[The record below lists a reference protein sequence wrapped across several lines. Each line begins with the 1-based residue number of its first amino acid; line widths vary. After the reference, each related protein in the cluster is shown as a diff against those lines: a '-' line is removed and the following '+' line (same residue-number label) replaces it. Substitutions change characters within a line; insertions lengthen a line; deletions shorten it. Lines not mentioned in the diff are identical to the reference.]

1 MKLTIVYDNVV
12 YKKGIGLKSD
22 WGFSC
27 LIESDND
34 TILFDTGEKG
44 NLLIENMKIIDISP
58 KDIKKIVISHEHYDH
73 KGGLKTL
80 VAYTKDIDIF
90 QLNNEVFRHNMKSF
104 VPEIPEKIS
113 ENIWTTGRIKGIVDE
128 QSLVIKAKKGCY
140 LLTGCAHPGVD
151 KTLEI
156 ANQIGDIVGIIG
168 GFHGFNKFNVV
179 KELEFICPCHC
190 TIHKK
195 DLEKA
200 YPEKISTGG
209 VGKTF
214 DFNQ

>member
-1 MKLTIVYDNVV
+1 MKLTIVYDNTI
-12 YKKGIGLKSD
+12 YKKDIGLKSD

-34 TILFDTGEKG
+34 TILFDTGDKG
-44 NLLIENMKIIDISP
+44 NILLENMKILNISP

-80 VAYTKDIDIF
+80 VAYT
-90 QLNNEVFRHNMKSF
+90 NEVNVYQLKNEIFRHNMKSI

-113 ENIWTTGRIKGIVDE
+113 KNIWTTGRIKGIVDE
-128 QSLVIKAKKGCY
+128 QSLVIKAKKGWF
-140 LLTGCAHPGVD
+140 LLTGCTHPGVD
-151 KTLEI
+151 KILKI

-179 KELEFICPCHC
+179 EDLEFICPCHC
-190 TIHKK
+190 TVHKK
-195 DLEKA
+195 DLKKA
-200 YPEKISTGG
+200 FPNKISNGG

-214 DFNQ
+214 NFN